1 MNRIFL
7 IPALA
12 LALLAGGCTQTVNE
26 LVTRAVVALSYTTDK
41 LSQAKAYIDTGCGA
55 LYSRE
60 LNAAPN
66 CAVKISKLRAGVDA
80 ICRNSA
86 YLTDDKIGNYS
97 ASVINA
103 MKKSQAAGC

>member
-1 MNRIFL
+1 MDRILL

-26 LVTRAVVALSYTTDK
+26 LVTRSIVALTYTTNK

-55 LYSRE
+55 LYARE
-60 LNAAPN
+60 LSATPN
-66 CAVKISKLRAGVDA
+66 CAVKLSKLRAGVDA

-97 ASVINA
+97 ASVVNA
-103 MKKSQAAGC
+103 VKKSQAAGC